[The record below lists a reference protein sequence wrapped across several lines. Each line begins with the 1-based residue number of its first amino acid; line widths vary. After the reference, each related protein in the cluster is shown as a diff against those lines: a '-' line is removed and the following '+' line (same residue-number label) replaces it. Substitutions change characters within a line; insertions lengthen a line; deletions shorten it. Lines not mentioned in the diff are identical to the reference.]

1 MSYFIKL
8 KKGEA
13 SEELL
18 KDPKAFVLLSAIALR
33 SRFNNNFNIHN
44 LKKGQCLIGDH
55 QNFGMTVGE
64 YTYARKRLEKYGLAS
79 FKGIP
84 NKGTIATLKG
94 NEIFD
99 ISGVKEEDKNV

>member
-1 MSYFIKL
+1 MSYIKI
-8 KKGEA
+8 KRSEA
-13 SEELL
+13 SKELL
-18 KDPKAFVLLSAIALR
+18 KDPKAFVLLTVIALR
-33 SRFNNNFNIHN
+33 ARYNDSFNIHG
-44 LKKGQCLIGDH
+44 LKTGQCLIGDH

-79 FKGIP
+79 FKGVQ

-99 ISGVKEEDKNV
+99 ISGGKEEDENV